1 MTGVT
6 DYEKRFICPKRFP
19 GAIITLFLVYLS
31 AKKRLFHFLSFC
43 FLVPPSHGNSSYLD
57 GLVANSQSDFC
68 YMAGGDVTG

>member
-6 DYEKRFICPKRFP
+6 DYERRFICAKGFP
-19 GAIITLFLVYLS
+19 GAIITSFLVYLS

-57 GLVANSQSDFC
+57 GLVANSQSDFS